1 MSSTTPTNRTGEEGV
16 RAGDE
21 LDRKDCTMRTQT
33 RSTLLA
39 FSVLLSG
46 CASSEA
52 EKPQLASSTVLA
64 AERADASAVPAGVVD
79 GETARKLVAAG
90 VKVVDVR
97 TPGEFQTGHVPT
109 ALNVPFDEMEQRHS
123 ELGPPTTPVLVYCKT
138 GRRSAIAIATLRE
151 KGFTQIYDLVSY
163 DRWVAF
169 EPAPAAR

>member
-1 MSSTTPTNRTGEEGV
+1 
-16 RAGDE
+16 
-21 LDRKDCTMRTQT
+21 MRTQT
-33 RSTLLA
+33 RATLLA
-39 FSVLLSG
+39 FSALLSGLVLLPG
-46 CASSEA
+46 CASSKA
-52 EKPQLASSTVLA
+52 EKPQLASGT
-64 AERADASAVPAGVVD
+64 VPAADGADTSAIAPGVVD

-109 ALNVPFDEMEQRHS
+109 ALNIPFDEMEQRHS

-163 DRWVAF
+163 DRWIAF
-169 EPAPAAR
+169 EPAPVAR